1 MTSDQ
6 LTIAEAAERT
16 GLTRHTLRYY
26 ERDGLMLGVGRA
38 GSGHRRYSERDLG
51 WIELIT
57 KLRATGMPIREVRR
71 YAELARAGD
80 GNEDER
86 LGLLPGQAFPRG
98 VEAGG
103 RGDRPGPD
111 LRRNDGLVTET
122 AAGPPPAEQR
132 LTLAGLHAG
141 GSRAPEV
148 KPAGQRRR
156 HRHSRKAGTGAG
168 GSTKRSASSPAP
180 SRAFRRGAPRSAAA
194 RRRSTAHTSRRTRH
208 ISPAPAPPAHADR
221 GC

>member
-1 MTSDQ
+1 MTSDE

-71 YAELARAGD
+71 YAELVRAGD

-86 LGLLPGQAFPRG
+86 LALLRAHRERVRAQLETMA
-98 VEAGG
+98 AYL
-103 RGDRPGPD
+103 DAIDMKISYYAHAIDACQSPD
-111 LRRNDGLVTET
+111 GYL
-122 AAGPPPAEQR
+122 
-132 LTLAGLHAG
+132 
-141 GSRAPEV
+141 
-148 KPAGQRRR
+148 
-156 HRHSRKAGTGAG
+156 
-168 GSTKRSASSPAP
+168 SSPRPA
-180 SRAFRRGAPRSAAA
+180 AAAAPR
-194 RRRSTAHTSRRTRH
+194 
-208 ISPAPAPPAHADR
+208 
-221 GC
+221 